1 MPWLLSRVTPDPRSK
16 AQRSTRLPPTGPPSV
31 ALPYRHAKQGPS
43 SRPATR
49 CWLPATRNSIRS
61 SIKAKAFTLIELL
74 VVVAIIALLVAILLP
89 SLERA
94 RAQAKVAP
102 CAANL
107 HQLGMGLTMYTQDH
121 RERLPHIYAPA
132 GQAPFFGGG
141 DSGDRWFN
149 LVSPYMGPYET
160 PQDGF
165 GENYMRCPQMAKFP
179 EVYRTYKANYLA
191 VFRYQNEYSQEGSAN
206 LDDVPPHIALVM
218 DGVNRDWGDGD
229 RDSRMLAV
237 FMGLRVNEW
246 YSQDWDA
253 DGDGHRDSFLQ
264 WLATNGPYQGIGF
277 VHPGGS
283 GAHTWSYGFI
293 GGSQKYRGAT
303 NTLFRDMSVR
313 PFTVSEYVQLETHAP
328 HGILGDTLHGFSDE

>member
-1 MPWLLSRVTPDPRSK
+1 MTNRPESWCHRQRPTPHS
-16 AQRSTRLPPTGPPSV
+16 PPS
-31 ALPYRHAKQGPS
+31 
-43 SRPATR
+43 T
-49 CWLPATRNSIRS
+49 NSG
-61 SIKAKAFTLIELL
+61 FTLIELL
-74 VVVAIIALLVAILLP
+74 VVVAIIALLVSILLP

-94 RAQAKVAP
+94 HAQAKVAP

-132 GQAPFFGGG
+132 GQAPFFGG

-165 GENYMRCPQMAKFP
+165 GENYMRCPQMAQFP

-191 VFRYQNEYSQEGSAN
+191 VFRYQNVYGHDGSAN
-206 LDDVPPHIALVM
+206 FDDVPSHIALIM
-218 DGVNRDWGDGD
+218 DGLNRDWGMGD
-229 RDSRMLAV
+229 INANLLAG
-237 FMGLRVNEW
+237 FSGLRFNEF
-246 YSQDWDA
+246 YSLNA
-253 DGDGHRDSFLQ
+253 DMDHDGKNDSFSIYL
-264 WLATNGPYQGIGF
+264 LESGPYSGIGF

-283 GAHTWSYGFI
+283 GAHTWSYGFVR
-293 GGSQKYRGAT
+293 GSQKYRGAT

-313 PFTVSEYVQLETHAP
+313 PFTVSQYVQLETHAP